1 MLRIQAHSL
10 LRIRAHTGTVGSAT
24 LSVPPARM
32 PKRKN
37 LVGLNVRMLRRKGE
51 LSQAALAARC
61 QRQGWDIDRF
71 TVARIEAGTRWVG
84 DFEVVELAKAL
95 RVSLLRLYG

>member
-1 MLRIQAHSL
+1 MLN
-10 LRIRAHTGTVGSAT
+10 
-24 LSVPPARM
+24 PARM

-37 LVGLNVRMLRRKGE
+37 LVGEQVRRLRYQLG
-51 LSQAALAARC
+51 LSQEELAARC

-71 TVARIEAGTRWVG
+71 TIARIEAGTRWVG

-95 RVSLLRLYG
+95 RTSVVRLYGLK

>member
-1 MLRIQAHSL
+1 
-10 LRIRAHTGTVGSAT
+10 
-24 LSVPPARM
+24 M

-37 LVGLNVRMLRRKGE
+37 IVGDHVRRLRHEIG
-51 LSQAALAARC
+51 LSQQELAARC

-71 TVARIEAGTRWVG
+71 TIARIEGGSRWVG

-95 RVSLLRLYG
+95 RSPLLHLFGHKS